1 MSRIIFFPPGSVPG
15 DQICASIAITNDSLQ
30 EQSESFYVHVF
41 ISDTAIAVTND
52 VAIVVIVDNDSK
64 YIQCTAYNIIII
76 IILVLFVV
84 YLSLSTP

>member
-1 MSRIIFFPPGSVPG
+1 MPG

-64 YIQCTAYNIIII
+64 CIQCTAYNIIII